1 MRRIP
6 AVTLA
11 TLLGLVGL
19 TTAKADET
27 KKMTVFKTPWCGC
40 CTAWTEA
47 MQHQGYKVAI
57 RDLEDLTTI
66 KTQAGVP
73 DNLQVCHTVALGDYV
88 LEGHVPVAAVEK
100 LMSERPAIRGIAV
113 PGMPAGSLG
122 MGDDPKARYQVFA
135 FDRDATAPPRVF
147 FEVGE

>member
-73 DNLQVCHTVALGDYV
+73 DNLQACHTVALGDYV
-88 LEGHVPVAAVEK
+88 LEGSRPSCGRGETDERATGDPRYRGSWHAGRVA
-100 LMSERPAIRGIAV
+100 GH
-113 PGMPAGSLG
+113 GG
-122 MGDDPKARYQVFA
+122 
-135 FDRDATAPPRVF
+135 
-147 FEVGE
+147 